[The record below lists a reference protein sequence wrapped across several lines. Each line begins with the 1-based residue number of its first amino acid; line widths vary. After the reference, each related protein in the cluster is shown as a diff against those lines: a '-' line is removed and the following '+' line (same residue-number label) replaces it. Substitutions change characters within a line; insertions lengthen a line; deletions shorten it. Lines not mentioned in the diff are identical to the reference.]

1 MADDRVCEGY
11 HVIKSKR
18 IKDVEIVLAHNPKA
32 PSPYVTWKSY
42 AHRQFKEFAY
52 GNYFGDRESA
62 EKDFSRRVEELRQ
75 DYGLPPKPRKPPGH
89 DDMARG
95 HHDRNLDRVRR
106 RQQL

>member
-42 AHRQFKEFAY
+42 AHRQFKEFAL
-52 GNYFGDRESA
+52 S
-62 EKDFSRRVEELRQ
+62 LI
-75 DYGLPPKPRKPPGH
+75 H
-89 DDMARG
+89 I
-95 HHDRNLDRVRR
+95 
-106 RQQL
+106 

>member
-42 AHRQFKEFAY
+42 AHRQFKE
-52 GNYFGDRESA
+52 
-62 EKDFSRRVEELRQ
+62 VEELRQ

-89 DDMARG
+89 DDMAR
-95 HHDRNLDRVRR
+95 
-106 RQQL
+106 

>member
-52 GNYFGDRESA
+52 H
-62 EKDFSRRVEELRQ
+62 Q
-75 DYGLPPKPRKPPGH
+75 LPTAGFF
-89 DDMARG
+89 
-95 HHDRNLDRVRR
+95 LCQTV
-106 RQQL
+106 

>member
-52 GNYFGDRESA
+52 GNLFRRPGERRKGFSPES
-62 EKDFSRRVEELRQ
+62 
-75 DYGLPPKPRKPPGH
+75 
-89 DDMARG
+89 
-95 HHDRNLDRVRR
+95 
-106 RQQL
+106 